1 GVDIKVPGHYK
12 YQGVWLKRVDSLRY
26 LDHV

>member
-1 GVDIKVPGHYK
+1 PGHYK